1 MVGIMFKMH
10 LTTLYHSIILV
21 LEWRFS
27 DIFDSPSL
35 IINLTVI
42 DNLIVSLTSCDFP
55 TKLDKLLNIQI
66 TRLEAPSRVP
76 LPSFLLI
83 SNMVMVI
90 AIMSLCFGANL
101 YLKVKLK
108 AMYITDECYPAT
120 EEEEEKHP
128 EI

>member
-1 MVGIMFKMH
+1 M
-10 LTTLYHSIILV
+10 YY
-21 LEWRFS
+21 LETQNHQWNLNWIFFS
-27 DIFDSPSL
+27 EL
-35 IINLTVI
+35 
-42 DNLIVSLTSCDFP
+42 
-55 TKLDKLLNIQI
+55 KI

-83 SNMVMVI
+83 CNMVMVI

-101 YLKVKLK
+101 YLKAKLK

-120 EEEEEKHP
+120 EEEEEEKHP